1 MLAAAWTTAF
11 LLASTIVVD
20 GDVACLDEA
29 AFTRDL
35 HAVVPNEVDLSMLTV
50 EVLLAP
56 DGDRV
61 RATLLVEAAELD
73 PLARTFEVERA
84 ACPSLGRLVARVV
97 ARHVAPLGAPTEQYG
112 ARDGADVAPS
122 FEPALAPPLEE
133 PWHADAPP
141 AVIEENAE
149 ARRFV
154 LRPHAGVGVG
164 GGVWP
169 ILGDLRLEVGASL
182 GIEGWPALVA
192 IARGTAVQPIVLGG
206 GQAQLMH
213 GVVGL
218 GATWALDLGWF
229 TIAPRALAL
238 AGPALAWG
246 TGFNN
251 GAVVVLPHTGALG
264 SVTVGTK
271 FGLFMDVGSEL
282 VVTPA
287 RLATQSGAS
296 VQTSIVNVYV
306 EAGFAFDLPFGG
318 GAPTNATLATNATNA
333 WDRVK
338 ICAGSGHEEGEPL

>member
-11 LLASTIVVD
+11 LFASTIVVD
-20 GDVACLDEA
+20 GDAACLDEA

-35 HAVVPNEVDLSMLTV
+35 HAVVPSEVDLSMLTV

-61 RATLLVEAAELD
+61 RATLLVKAAELD

-97 ARHVAPLGAPTEQYG
+97 ARHVAPLRVPTDKDD
-112 ARDGADVAPS
+112 ARGADVAPPV
-122 FEPALAPPLEE
+122 EPALAPPLEE
-133 PWHADAPP
+133 PAHVDAPP
-141 AVIEENAE
+141 VVVEESAE

-182 GIEGWPALVA
+182 GLEGWPALVA

-218 GATWALDLGWF
+218 GATWALDRGWF

-251 GAVVVLPHTGALG
+251 GAVVVLPHTGVLG
-264 SVTVGTK
+264 SVTVATR
-271 FGLFMDVGSEL
+271 FGLFVDVGGEL

-296 VQTSIVNVYV
+296 VQMSIVNVYV

-318 GAPTNATLATNATNA
+318 GAPTNATKASEAA
-333 WDRVK
+333 DPVK
-338 ICAGSGHEEGEPL
+338 VRAGSGHEEGEPL